1 MKASQEHYELMQT
14 QFEENLRKTYEEK
27 LLKINENAVGN
38 LAPHG
43 VYGGGNPW
51 MKPKMDVKRENTS
64 LPSDSATAN
73 CGWLLSGPPSGNT
86 AAKVTTDGNSQ
97 KVKSGQKPNFMIKLW
112 VLPHQRWLPSM
123 ENRNGIH
130 TLCSST

>member
-1 MKASQEHYELMQT
+1 M
-14 QFEENLRKTYEEK
+14 
-27 LLKINENAVGN
+27 
-38 LAPHG
+38 APHG

-73 CGWLLSGPPSGNT
+73 CGWLLSGPTSGNT

-97 KVKSGQKPNFMIKLW
+97 KVKSGQKPNFMTSYQTMGPPPPKMATFDGKSEWNPLIVQFNMIATRYNW
-112 VLPHQRWLPSM
+112 TNDQRL
-123 ENRNGIH
+123 ER
-130 TLCSST
+130 LV